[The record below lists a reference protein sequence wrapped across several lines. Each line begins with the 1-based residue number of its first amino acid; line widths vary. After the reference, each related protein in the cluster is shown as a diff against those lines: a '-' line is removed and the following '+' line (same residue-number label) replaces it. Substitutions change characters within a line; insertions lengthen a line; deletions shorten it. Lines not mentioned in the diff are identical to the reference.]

1 MNYKDHLSKDK
12 KLSKV
17 INGHEAFNL
26 KPRKNICLRLCASIM
41 SQQLSTK
48 VAAVIY
54 QRFLDLYEGK
64 EPQPEDIVNTP
75 FDPHYTY
82 HPAWAARILAKTK
95 PEYHVDISSILYF
108 STVISAFIPVKFF
121 DYRPA
126 QVSLNNFES
135 GFADLKQLSFQDN
148 SIHSLSCMHTIEH
161 IGLGRYGDEIDPQ
174 GDLKSISEL
183 KRVLTPG
190 GDLLFVT
197 PVGDPKIEFN
207 AHRIYSYEQII
218 GYFSPLSLF
227 EFSLI
232 TDDGS
237 MITNADPNMVKQQQ
251 YGCGCFWF
259 KKSN

>member
-1 MNYKDHLSKDK
+1 MAIHIFIMYLKSYFIQLGKDIVIRFPKKIVRLLQYIGELSK
-12 KLSKV
+12 
-17 INGHEAFNL
+17 F
-26 KPRKNICLRLCASIM
+26 RKNNDRRFSV
-41 SQQLSTK
+41 STK
-48 VAAVIY
+48 DVYPCLKDKI
-54 QRFLDLYEGK
+54 
-64 EPQPEDIVNTP
+64 INTP

-218 GYFSPLSLF
+218 GYFSPLSLL

-237 MITNADPNMVKQQQ
+237 MITNADPNLVKQQQ